1 MESKSSWLS
10 TLTPFT
16 FKSIRKP
23 LDGAALPSDSNAS
36 TSYVP
41 QAFTVPT
48 KNTFVNFPVPRTP
61 SEEDALFSTRP
72 PHSCPA
78 SGLMA
83 IDEEKQN
90 SAVATCL
97 PDALYQ
103 ANLETIASSSVGK
116 CKSSVKRSA
125 TSSAEIDSSF
135 VLLLEL
141 TDQHRSLGLVVDYT
155 SENDVTVK
163 SIDDGLVRDWNR
175 AKANRGHKIVQIGD
189 LILAINDITE
199 PERMLKECIHVNE
212 KPKVVA
218 VRILSRNM
226 QQGPEGSH
234 PCNQG
239 SKNHAQGLCRPCAY
253 FHRAHGCG
261 SEGNCKYCHECL
273 DGELIRRKQMK
284 LLFRKMMY
292 SIHKHRNKRDESASA
307 DNGRRWHRASEGRCV
322 FLLLDLSKI
331 ILE

>member
-1 MESKSSWLS
+1 
-10 TLTPFT
+10 
-16 FKSIRKP
+16 
-23 LDGAALPSDSNAS
+23 
-36 TSYVP
+36 
-41 QAFTVPT
+41 VPT

-97 PDALYQ
+97 PDALCQAEALYQ
-103 ANLETIASSSVGK
+103 KTNLETIASSTVGK

-141 TDQHRSLGLVVDYT
+141 TDQHSSLGLVVDYT

-163 SIDDGLVRDWNR
+163 SIEDGLVRDWNR

-199 PERMLKECIHVNE
+199 PERMLKECIHVNK

-226 QQGPEGSH
+226 QQGPGGSH

-253 FHRAHGCG
+253 FHRAHGCE

-292 SIHKHRNKRDESASA
+292 TIHKHRNKSDESASA
-307 DNGRRWHRASEGRCV
+307 DNRRR
-322 FLLLDLSKI
+322 
-331 ILE
+331 